1 MNSYET
7 ENVKNRIENHRYR
20 TIDRLKQRIQ
30 KSLENSNEKDI
41 TVKYTYETNSY
52 YDDNELGIYINGHYT
67 FSVFY
72 IKDNQDNIFITET
85 NL

>member
-7 ENVKNRIENHRYR
+7 ENVKGRIECHRFR
-20 TIDRLKQRIQ
+20 TIDRLKQRI
-30 KSLENSNEKDI
+30 KNSLENSSEKDI
-41 TVKYTYETNSY
+41 TTKYTCETDSY
-52 YDDNELGIYINGHYT
+52 YDDNELEIYINGHYT

-72 IKDNQDNIFITET
+72 IKDNQENIYITET

>member
-7 ENVKNRIENHRYR
+7 ENVKSRIENHRYR
-20 TIDRLKQRIQ
+20 TIDRLKLRIQ

-52 YDDNELGIYINGHYT
+52 YDDNELEIYINGHYT

-72 IKDNQDNIFITET
+72 IKDNQDNIYITET